1 MGAWIPPGKG
11 AILGGHL
18 PAHCNVWCREFV
30 VLALQ
35 KRTSRSSCRLGLR
48 LRCVHVVGESL
59 DQRRGNL
66 GGRVGSCPPS
76 YNIGW
81 VASVFCPPKKFS
93 NIYPVDWKVQRQ
105 CRWHCWGELQ
115 RLLPNTNVL
124 VAVSK
129 GMWAVKF
136 CTNKILQFLTG
147 GASWRRLTCIMAVKR
162 WLLLLLISSRPN
174 KQTKQYWPV

>member
-1 MGAWIPPGKG
+1 MPPEWTQSEFLFWSWFVIRQHCLQSMKMRPIITNVTWSVCPTKRINWLRCHLGYVQYGHWWAWGSICYMGAWIPPGKG

-18 PAHCNVWCREFV
+18 PSHCNVWCREFV

-105 CRWHCWGELQ
+105 CR
-115 RLLPNTNVL
+115 
-124 VAVSK
+124 
-129 GMWAVKF
+129 
-136 CTNKILQFLTG
+136 
-147 GASWRRLTCIMAVKR
+147 
-162 WLLLLLISSRPN
+162 
-174 KQTKQYWPV
+174 